1 MTHTDSNRFLSD
13 LGKNPAGVRAKPWTA
28 GRPLRAR
35 SRMHHARAKPSA
47 QGGDEC
53 TVNRF
58 HDTKGFPTPDTGRRD
73 SGKIH
78 FLLRINCICLVFFFM
93 ESDEL
98 LLFVSLEPSEA
109 DNRHSVLNAPF

>member
-1 MTHTDSNRFLSD
+1 MVLSTGEEGGEGLTHTDSNRLLSG

-53 TVNRF
+53 T
-58 HDTKGFPTPDTGRRD
+58 DTASIIPRG
-73 SGKIH
+73 
-78 FLLRINCICLVFFFM
+78 V
-93 ESDEL
+93 
-98 LLFVSLEPSEA
+98 
-109 DNRHSVLNAPF
+109 

>member
-1 MTHTDSNRFLSD
+1 MLSRLEGGEGLVHTDSNRFLSG

-53 TVNRF
+53 TKSPLSYQAF
-58 HDTKGFPTPDTGRRD
+58 
-73 SGKIH
+73 
-78 FLLRINCICLVFFFM
+78 
-93 ESDEL
+93 SD
-98 LLFVSLEPSEA
+98 F
-109 DNRHSVLNAPF
+109 